1 MGPLVS
7 IGVAVYNVREYL
19 CACLGSVCK
28 QASEEIEILL
38 VDEIG
43 RASCRERVYVLV

>member
-38 VDEIG
+38 VDDG
-43 RASCRERVYVLV
+43 SSDGSA